1 MAPRSFG
8 SSCSLIN
15 EKGSIAIYGPHVQ
28 PVSKITWRKT
38 SLLSFD
44 HVIHQYLSSVSMKSV
59 YFDFCL
65 LDSCESFNTAIET
78 GAKVNLTQPMTL
90 KHTLETIA
98 RKRNTFIMTADT
110 TGKCKD
116 AAF

>member
-15 EKGSIAIYGPHVQ
+15 EKGSIAIYGPHVR
-28 PVSKITWRKT
+28 PVSKITCHNA
-38 SLLSFD
+38 SLLSFN
-44 HVIHQYLSSVSMKSV
+44 HIMHQYLSSVLMKSV

-65 LDSCESFNTAIET
+65 LASCESFNTAIET

-98 RKRNTFIMTADT
+98 RKKNTFIMTADT
-110 TGKCKD
+110 AGKCKD